1 MRTALIA
8 PGQKVTRQ
16 LTGCGAFTPY
26 SALDATRTAVLA
38 AERVLANAPLY
49 SRWAGE
55 AVLAKAEGIL
65 PSATYDALRTRRIS
79 SDILPSD
86 FAQPRCPCCGV

>member
-1 MRTALIA
+1 MRTALMA

-26 SALDATRTAVLA
+26 SALDATRTAILA
-38 AERVLANAPLY
+38 AERVLTNVPLY

-55 AVLAKAEGIL
+55 AVLAKAEGIQ
-65 PSATYDALRTRRIS
+65 PSATYDALRTRRIAL
-79 SDILPSD
+79 DITPSE
-86 FAQPRCPCCGV
+86 FAQPGCPCCSV